1 MLDIHSYKKYVMI
14 DPLGAVTKTRKAI
27 EEEQEEIG
35 AAPMSITQREQMER
49 QGMENYFYVP
59 DLGDVPEIDVPNY
72 LPDLP
77 GITMSRMT
85 PALAEL
91 PTCMILS
98 YFVQFLSDNMTLR
111 FFSIK

>member
-1 MLDIHSYKKYVMI
+1 MI

-49 QGMENYFYVP
+49 MAAESYFYVP
-59 DLGDVPEIDVPNY
+59 DLGEVPEIDVPSF

-77 GITMSRMT
+77 GKVSK
-85 PALAEL
+85 LL
-91 PTCMILS
+91 
-98 YFVQFLSDNMTLR
+98 
-111 FFSIK
+111 